1 MAHIVVTWNDIPEPL
16 QNDIQRHRKWFV
28 FQGALFVIVG
38 ALAIILPIAT
48 ALTLGAVLGALL
60 LVGGIVKALTSIGR
74 HASGW
79 SWASAILAIIT
90 GGLMMWN
97 PWAGLLALSA
107 LVAVFLVFE
116 GITEIFVAFRFKP
129 LFEWGWLL
137 ASGVIS
143 LILGIG
149 AFVFFP
155 LVGMLYVGIAVGISL
170 LFYGMA
176 LLMVVR
182 ELGRVWAT

>member
-16 QNDIQRHRKWFV
+16 QNDIQRHRKWYV

-38 ALAIILPIAT
+38 VLAIILPITT
-48 ALTLGAVLGALL
+48 ALAGGIVLGALL
-60 LVGGIVKALTSIGR
+60 LVGGIAKAVTSIGR

-79 SWASAILAIIT
+79 SWASALLAIVT
-90 GGLMMWN
+90 GGLMLWS

-107 LVAVFLVFE
+107 LVAVFLVLD

-129 LFEWGWLL
+129 LFDWGWLL

-155 LVGMLYVGIAVGISL
+155 LGGMLYVGIAIGASL
-170 LFYGMA
+170 LFYGVA
-176 LLMVVR
+176 LLVVAR